1 MIASFKKYLK
11 PKTTNVPLVITKVR
25 NGKRYDNVDFLST
38 DFSGKSLN
46 RLTFNF
52 CSFNDVDFTDVDI
65 TNTRFLDSTFNNECN
80 FIDSKFRG
88 AHFERVKFHSCD
100 LLDVDFEDA
109 VFIDCRFES
118 VNLKYANLIGSKWTD
133 VLSTNADFEG
143 ANLTRAKMTKV
154 NLEGADL
161 TGADFTDCKFEDINM
176 KYTKLIGSDWTRA
189 EMTRGNLEGADLTDA
204 TLVGADFRNAK
215 LAGTDLTGADL
226 TGANFVGA
234 DTTGADFTD
243 ADITGADFGDAGPP
257 LGNGRVQPPQ
267 SLLPPLVFS
276 PSYKIIDKFKLA
288 SDAIEG
294 DVKMNEYLTSEE
306 GIDSLAFLYNN
317 VYYLIDKERLTN
329 MIKSETRDEKINNSI
344 VYECKNAGT
353 MSPENIVD
361 NMPFMKIASIGI
373 PVNYAYIP
381 IQYIQDVLGILERSP
396 KNTRIED
403 RIYEFVK
410 TPKQLVSV
418 VSYQLLYGIT
428 GAVGASHCQEGQNG
442 DTYKLKKV
450 KNAGKIVSNAIKRVA
465 TAKKSIR
472 GGRKTIKTQ

>member
-1 MIASFKKYLK
+1 MIYTVTKTLLLINANSKFGFDFLLSVYIYNMIASFKKYLK
-11 PKTTNVPLVITKVR
+11 PKATNTPLVITKVR

-46 RLTFNF
+46 SLTFNF

-161 TGADFTDCKFEDINM
+161 T
-176 KYTKLIGSDWTRA
+176 
-189 EMTRGNLEGADLTDA
+189 DA

-294 DVKMNEYLTSEE
+294 DVKMIEYLTSEE

-472 GGRKTIKTQ
+472 GGRKTIKNAIKVSSKKVC